1 VVFIEWWLVRGVCA
15 VLLIVAAASFSFW
28 SVRRKR
34 RPVRIPIQF
43 FSGLVL
49 CALLLWLCV
58 SALPRDTYSAPVYS
72 PNETMA
78 VRVIEYD
85 ASGLGGAD
93 DTVELFTGHGFH
105 SDVVFR
111 GEFRSVDLQSIR
123 WKSNSELEVS
133 YEGTAHQCISTGSV
147 VVHCIARQQEIR

>member
-1 VVFIEWWLVRGVCA
+1 
-15 VLLIVAAASFSFW
+15 
-28 SVRRKR
+28 
-34 RPVRIPIQF
+34 
-43 FSGLVL
+43 
-49 CALLLWLCV
+49 
-58 SALPRDTYSAPVYS
+58 
-72 PNETMA
+72 MA
-78 VRVIEYD
+78 VRIVEYD

-93 DTVELFTGHGFH
+93 NTVELFTGHGFN

-123 WKSNSELEVS
+123 WKSNSELEVT